1 VVSSSTV
8 RISSGSAATLL
19 LISVEGNDNLNL
31 VLKNIDSV
39 VFGNS
44 STTTAMTFAA
54 PTQGWLE
61 MDNVTVRYDSQTATA
76 DNWFTSTVTRLPD
89 FKIRY
94 SRFIRFGQGSDGAK
108 NPVTL
113 CELICVTVGDTFL
126 RHAPPYCFGDSLVDS
141 SPTTCGYL
149 LTKTRSR
156 IDSQTASMT
165 ISTPHSVSSSR
176 SLSVSTTPSRIR
188 LLTSR
193 TWTMERLAT
202 GTASR
207 RSSLTVSVSMSDAT
221 FSHTTVIPTSSS
233 TASHDATGT
242 QQQSTS
248 ASLSLP
254 LPPNDA
260 AVEAVVLPVP
270 IQQAVAAASVASS
283 AATAILSP
291 GAALQLSRVTGVLQ
305 LVSRC
310 TGSTGDAAHS
320 LENALEFPQALL
332 WFLKVGSTAS
342 GQYHRGAVVGN
353 IAVIT
358 GGFVLTLLLVI
369 VAVKILNIQP
379 KSVSV
384 AAATTQP
391 RPSVVTIAGRVARF
405 PGSFAVV
412 SAICLDGTI
421 LAATTLT
428 VTSEDLTS
436 DAPYIAAGYLFCII
450 LFAIVVW
457 ASKRCVGD
465 GSLVFVPM
473 LMIRTGSNVSIGAQ
487 NATSPVEVFR
497 SRVAAKIAAFCL
509 FGTRAWMPFPHDAV
523 DTDSAFAL
531 SFAPAELPL
540 ALSALE
546 SWGLLVTKY
555 RGDTA
560 WWTGD
565 GFANGL
571 VSSIASRYL
580 VVDFLLSVG
589 IAASQAAAYRDCRT
603 ATWFALV
610 INVVGFAFAILVR
623 PYSVP
628 FKNLAMGTTSFAT
641 VVGNAIV
648 LWSIVTGDRRYTRV
662 ASTVLAA
669 GSMIGF
675 LTLGLGVVRLIL
687 VRAVLRSEVIVDV
700 NELRARL
707 AATKALQAVV
717 STDDDH
723 EGYDMPLLL
732 DTHAEC
738 ASDPSSPIVTPPLV
752 SPAPDPIE
760 PPPSKAAP
768 PRAVLAPRV
777 DMGLG
782 IGGTALVR
790 ARRSAELQRR
800 HDELEA
806 MLNGAHANNDA
817 SSAMDPLDALLG
829 IMSVPTHSRTH
840 RRHDGL
846 DDLF

>member
-1 VVSSSTV
+1 
-8 RISSGSAATLL
+8 
-19 LISVEGNDNLNL
+19 
-31 VLKNIDSV
+31 
-39 VFGNS
+39 
-44 STTTAMTFAA
+44 
-54 PTQGWLE
+54 
-61 MDNVTVRYDSQTATA
+61 
-76 DNWFTSTVTRLPD
+76 
-89 FKIRY
+89 
-94 SRFIRFGQGSDGAK
+94 
-108 NPVTL
+108 
-113 CELICVTVGDTFL
+113 
-126 RHAPPYCFGDSLVDS
+126 VD
-141 SPTTCGYL
+141 
-149 LTKTRSR
+149 
-156 IDSQTASMT
+156 
-165 ISTPHSVSSSR
+165 
-176 SLSVSTTPSRIR
+176 
-188 LLTSR
+188 
-193 TWTMERLAT
+193 
-202 GTASR
+202 
-207 RSSLTVSVSMSDAT
+207 
-221 FSHTTVIPTSSS
+221 
-233 TASHDATGT
+233 
-242 QQQSTS
+242 
-248 ASLSLP
+248 
-254 LPPNDA
+254 
-260 AVEAVVLPVP
+260 
-270 IQQAVAAASVASS
+270 AASVASS

-320 LENALEFPQALL
+320 LEDALEFPQALL

-353 IAVIT
+353 IAVIA
-358 GGFVLTLLLVI
+358 GGFVLTLLLAI

-384 AAATTQP
+384 AAATSQP

-421 LAATTLT
+421 LAATTLAF
-428 VTSEDLTS
+428 TSEDLTS
-436 DAPYIAAGYLFCII
+436 DAPYIAGGYLFCII
-450 LFAIVVW
+450 LFAVVVW

-473 LMIRTGSNVSIGAQ
+473 LMIRTGGNVSIGAQ
-487 NATSPVEVFR
+487 NATSPVVVFR

-523 DTDSAFAL
+523 DTDSALAL

-546 SWGLLVTKY
+546 NWGLLVTKY

-560 WWTGD
+560 WWTGG

-571 VSSIASRYL
+571 LSSIASRYL

-610 INVVGFAFAILVR
+610 INVVGFAFAVLVR

-662 ASTVLAA
+662 ASTVLAV

-717 STDDDH
+717 STDDDQ

-738 ASDPSSPIVTPPLV
+738 ASDPSSPTCTPPLV

-760 PPPSKAAP
+760 PPPPPKAAP

-782 IGGTALVR
+782 IGGTALTR